1 MECPVC
7 YCDDAK
13 CRLVCGHS
21 FCHGCVK
28 EWWTKS
34 SDDATCPMCRQ
45 TLYFHGM
52 YMKVDEWE
60 KERRDLRNQAVY
72 DRLFNEIME
81 DLEEEETDEFDRSL
95 AMFSLMNLEDVFNR
109 VVEMEWDFDEETMY
123 DVINEYMVNF
133 KIERGPVIYDD
144 VMPHERMLFV
154 PKRKSAVE
162 RLREYNARREHRDQP
177 MATTLY
183 LTIMV

>member
-1 MECPVC
+1 
-7 YCDDAK
+7 
-13 CRLVCGHS
+13 
-21 FCHGCVK
+21 
-28 EWWTKS
+28 
-34 SDDATCPMCRQ
+34 
-45 TLYFHGM
+45 
-52 YMKVDEWE
+52 MKVDEWE

>member
-1 MECPVC
+1 
-7 YCDDAK
+7 
-13 CRLVCGHS
+13 
-21 FCHGCVK
+21 
-28 EWWTKS
+28 
-34 SDDATCPMCRQ
+34 
-45 TLYFHGM
+45 
-52 YMKVDEWE
+52 MKVDEWE

-81 DLEEEETDEFDRSL
+81 DLDEEETDEFDRYM